1 MQWKRGSMDMG
12 SIHASMQIQLM
23 GSLRYDWQVMFNQ
36 SKWYLARMYEKS
48 PVKKKSQD
56 ICRVDLPPRPPTPVP
71 KPNSFNIHNMKESGC
86 MHFLT
91 HICYARMN
99 LCQIHFGGGILR
111 FDLGHSCSDSG
122 RVSLMQL
129 WAILP
134 HLADTKPTWMLPVM
148 RLSSFFYFFVRPS
161 HFTHR
166 SYLKMSAIQIMARH
180 LFEIQ
185 VFNRLRGLRVKTEL
199 ICVASSRMQ
208 D

>member
-1 MQWKRGSMDMG
+1 MIFGQDVWKEPCENKKP
-12 SIHASMQIQLM
+12 
-23 GSLRYDWQVMFNQ
+23 RYLQGW
-36 SKWYLARMYEKS
+36 SA
-48 PVKKKSQD
+48 P
-56 ICRVDLPPRPPTPVP
+56 PPRTPVP

-166 SYLKMSAIQIMARH
+166 SYLKMSAIQIVARH

-185 VFNRLRGLRVKTEL
+185 VFNRFRGLRVKTEL
-199 ICVASSRMQ
+199 ICVASSRMR